1 MYRRDNQDDFTR
13 CDRSLIANCLDTHI
27 FAFKKR
33 NIGSSDP
40 TPYFRCLDTKKPR
53 NCEAFS
59 ISGASWRIRTSD
71 RLVRSQVL
79 YPAEL
84 RTRSFRYRLSS
95 TSGHYPLISGAS
107 WRIRTSDRLVRSQ
120 VLYPAE
126 LRTRSFR
133 YRLSSTSGHYPLISG
148 ASWRIRTS
156 DRLVR
161 SQVLYPA
168 ELRTRRSSC

>member
-84 RTRSFRYRLSS
+84 RTRSFRYRISS
-95 TSGHYPLISGAS
+95 ISGHYPLISGAS

-126 LRTRSFR
+126 LRTRKFSI
-133 YRLSSTSGHYPLISG
+133 STFVNIRALPFNK
-148 ASWRIRTS
+148 WR
-156 DRLVR
+156 
-161 SQVLYPA
+161 VL
-168 ELRTRRSSC
+168 EDSNLRPPGS